1 MRSVANEAA
10 YQYISIN
17 ISLSKFNLKLESPV
31 AILVVLLIFQVRRQE
46 RTDSNRSQSRVRRD
60 VFVRTDFEISEPIRT
75 DRSTRG
81 FKYNLPFGPKGAEI
95 FHPRHP
101 GQKSSAFS
109 SLSNVVTSRA
119 RVHAAT
125 PPRRRRRGIRGSS
138 ACDPPSMVET
148 RSSPRVGHMRA
159 SPSSARTPAQPVR
172 RAACAHNASPQS
184 PAARASLVARV
195 GAGAASP
202 ARRRRALS
210 KWRARAPL
218 PPSASWY
225 PFLRNAQC
233 AYPGI
238 GPHRSIGFL
247 VGEPRRSV
255 RILVKM
261 YTGFSV

>member
-1 MRSVANEAA
+1 MFS
-10 YQYISIN
+10 
-17 ISLSKFNLKLESPV
+17 
-31 AILVVLLIFQVRRQE
+31 
-46 RTDSNRSQSRVRRD
+46 
-60 VFVRTDFEISEPIRT
+60 SEPILRFPNRFEPT
-75 DRSTRG
+75 DQRAVSNITYLSGRRVPKFFTHGTPVKSPARSRLCRMWG
-81 FKYNLPFGPKGAEI
+81 LVA
-95 FHPRHP
+95 
-101 GQKSSAFS
+101 
-109 SLSNVVTSRA
+109 RA
-119 RVHAAT
+119 CT
-125 PPRRRRRGIRGSS
+125 PPRRRRLGIRGSS
-138 ACDPPSMVET
+138 ACDPPSMVDT

-202 ARRRRALS
+202 ARRRRVLS
-210 KWRARAPL
+210 KRRARAPL

-225 PFLRNAQC
+225 PFPRNAQC